1 MESKNK
7 TIWTIF
13 LGYLLIIFFV
23 LLSNVAF
30 GQMSIIY
37 FNAGWN
43 GANGVDW
50 INKLN
55 DCKTISYYDISTDKE
70 IQKKYKIAVIPTVI
84 LFKDDEEVKRFQA
97 DLSFKLVATR
107 KDVQE
112 EIDNQLMSDF

>member
-50 INKLN
+50 VNDLS
-55 DCKTISYYDISTDKE
+55 DCKTIESIDVASNKE
-70 IQKKYKIAVIPTVI
+70 AQKKYKIAVIPTII

-97 DLSFKLVATR
+97 DLSFKLMATR

-112 EIDNQLMSDF
+112 EIDNQIMSDF